1 MKRPRYQFGTLYTE
15 PRKTGP
21 DVWVYRWR
29 EANQQ
34 GCRQLRKQILGT
46 VRELPAQ
53 ADALRA
59 AETFRLGI
67 NRHAAEQTGP
77 PQTVR
82 KLVEHYRLKETPM
95 DNHEGKRRS
104 TKLGYISNLENHIVP
119 RWGNYPPG
127 RVTAVEVEEWLKS
140 LQLAPGSRAKVR
152 NVLSMIFRHGMRWG
166 WLTQNPI
173 AMVRV
178 SSKRLRRPDVLTAE
192 EFQALLAA
200 LPERE
205 RLMGTICATTGLRIG
220 EVLGLKWE
228 DIDFITHMAEVLRSY
243 SDGAIGPC
251 KTEISEQPVPLDEI
265 VLEGL
270 RAWHPV
276 CGYPEP
282 GDWVFASDRTL
293 GKTPLWPDSL
303 RTKVLQPT
311 ARKVGIGKRIGWHTF
326 RRTYSSLLAA
336 TGNDVKV
343 VQELMRH
350 AKISTTMEVYAQAG
364 MEKKRAAQ
372 RKAVDL
378 LLGRKPKNASPDRA
392 EMECSHTAPANVPL
406 FPQCAV

>member
-29 EANQQ
+29 EMNQQ
-34 GCRQLRKQILGT
+34 GSRQLRKQILGT
-46 VRELPAQ
+46 VHELPTQ
-53 ADALRA
+53 ADALRT
-59 AETFRLGI
+59 AETFRFSI
-67 NRHAAEQTGP
+67 NRHVAEQTGP
-77 PQTVR
+77 PQTLR
-82 KLVEHYRLKETPM
+82 KLVEHYRLKEMPM
-95 DNHEGKRRS
+95 DNHENKRRS

-119 RWGNYPPG
+119 RWGDYPPS

-140 LQLAPGSRAKVR
+140 LKLAPGSRAKVR
-152 NVLSMIFRHGMRWG
+152 NVLSMIFRHGIRWG
-166 WLTQNPI
+166 WFSQNPI

-178 SSKRLRRPDVLTAE
+178 SSKRLRRPDILTAE
-192 EFQALLAA
+192 EFRTLLEA

-205 RLMGTICATTGLRIG
+205 RLMGMICATSGLRIG

-228 DIDFITHMAEVLRSY
+228 DINFTTHMADVLRSY

-270 RAWHPV
+270 CVWHPV

-282 GDWVFASDRTL
+282 GDWVFASDRSF

-303 RTKVLQPT
+303 RTKVLQPI
-311 ARKVGIGKRIGWHTF
+311 ARRVGITKQIGWHTF

-350 AKISTTMEVYAQAG
+350 SKISTTMEVYAQAG

-372 RKAVDL
+372 RRAVDVL
-378 LLGRKPKNASPDRA
+378 LDRKPKTATADRS
-392 EMECSHTAPANVPL
+392 EMGCSHTVPAKGVV
-406 FPQCAV
+406 FPECAV

>member
-1 MKRPRYQFGTLYTE
+1 MAGS
-15 PRKTGP
+15 
-21 DVWVYRWR
+21 
-29 EANQQ
+29 
-34 GCRQLRKQILGT
+34 
-46 VRELPAQ
+46 PA
-53 ADALRA
+53 
-59 AETFRLGI
+59 
-67 NRHAAEQTGP
+67 
-77 PQTVR
+77 
-82 KLVEHYRLKETPM
+82 
-95 DNHEGKRRS
+95 
-104 TKLGYISNLENHIVP
+104 
-119 RWGNYPPG
+119 
-127 RVTAVEVEEWLKS
+127 S
-140 LQLAPGSRAKVR
+140 LQRCSCSKRAMVSYTRAKVR
-152 NVLSMIFRHGMRWG
+152 NVLSIFRHGIRWG

-192 EFQALLAA
+192 EFESLLAA

-220 EVLGLKWE
+220 EALGLKWE
-228 DIDFITHMAEVLRSY
+228 DIDFTTHMAEVLRSY

-282 GDWVFASDRTL
+282 GDWVFASDRNF

-311 ARKVGIGKRIGWHTF
+311 ARRVGIGKRIGWHTF

-364 MEKKRAAQ
+364 MENKRAAQ

-378 LLGRKPKNASPDRA
+378 LLGRKPKNASTDRA
-392 EMECSHTAPANVPL
+392 EMDCSHTVPGNAPL
-406 FPQCAV
+406 FPECAV